1 MDEYTDNEYTEEYS
15 QDKTYKSGNNEDK
28 PLASPSSGQNMST
41 SVQDFLKQS
50 TEIQEEIRKLSE
62 LCQQISPKKDSFI
75 EEVQSKEDYEEQNNH
90 WAKINNMLETHG
102 FSPIS
107 TMQDDFEQE
116 IPDPN
121 SLADSL
127 VDVITEYS
135 NLVRSYAEIEGDYEK
150 LELENKEL
158 KALSEKYKKIEAQY
172 RDLDKI
178 NQQLQE
184 KISKSKHEP
193 KEKEENRHKPHGKP
207 GSDRALRVFK
217 AFMEQEYNPLRET
230 DGKVI
235 SIINNYEEQKQKTL
249 QDISNYKKNII
260 ELNKVLRQFEES
272 KHDGRHQGA
281 LNRSKGNASDN
292 SEQEFTEKSKILNSV
307 VAQLKLKSYL
317 EVPNALSKIQQVMLT
332 LPGIDKFV
340 KQICEEIMVSPS
352 SRLDDVID
360 ALQDLKKRLQN
371 LEKFKLAISE
381 SLATVHDGDM
391 LEKIKGLMYFC
402 KLFEIRQKDDII
414 STVEGI
420 FYFVH
425 EIKLFLAVRD
435 I

>member
-1 MDEYTDNEYTEEYS
+1 M
-15 QDKTYKSGNNEDK
+15 
-28 PLASPSSGQNMST
+28 
-41 SVQDFLKQS
+41 
-50 TEIQEEIRKLSE
+50 
-62 LCQQISPKKDSFI
+62 
-75 EEVQSKEDYEEQNNH
+75 
-90 WAKINNMLETHG
+90 
-102 FSPIS
+102 
-107 TMQDDFEQE
+107 
-116 IPDPN
+116 
-121 SLADSL
+121 
-127 VDVITEYS
+127 
-135 NLVRSYAEIEGDYEK
+135 
-150 LELENKEL
+150 
-158 KALSEKYKKIEAQY
+158 
-172 RDLDKI
+172 
-178 NQQLQE
+178 
-184 KISKSKHEP
+184 
-193 KEKEENRHKPHGKP
+193 
-207 GSDRALRVFK
+207 
-217 AFMEQEYNPLRET
+217 
-230 DGKVI
+230 
-235 SIINNYEEQKQKTL
+235 
-249 QDISNYKKNII
+249 
-260 ELNKVLRQFEES
+260 
-272 KHDGRHQGA
+272 
-281 LNRSKGNASDN
+281 
-292 SEQEFTEKSKILNSV
+292 